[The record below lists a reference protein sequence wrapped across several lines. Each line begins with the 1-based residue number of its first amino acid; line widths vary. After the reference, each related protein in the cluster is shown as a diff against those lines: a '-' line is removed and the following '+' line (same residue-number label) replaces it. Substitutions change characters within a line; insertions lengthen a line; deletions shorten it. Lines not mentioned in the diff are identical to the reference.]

1 MEYRINKV
9 NAIGIA
15 FAICRVT
22 SRERSGFMDTLRSA
36 LNNRPDRNEEWL
48 VWLEMGFGT
57 VVLSGVTALCIA

>member
-1 MEYRINKV
+1 
-9 NAIGIA
+9 
-15 FAICRVT
+15 
-22 SRERSGFMDTLRSA
+22 MDTLRSA